1 MSAKTEDSDVG
12 LLMLT
17 NRVSISFEILK
28 TDYIFGVYAI
38 ANQL

>member
-1 MSAKTEDSDVG
+1 MSAKPEDSDVG

-17 NRVSISFEILK
+17 NRVSISFKILK

-38 ANQL
+38 AYQL